1 MIFETPQRSNVSSN
15 LLRGDD
21 TIHKQRQKTTSF
33 LDAHTTFKLHWPLTR
48 PISKANIASF
58 TGPLPGLKSQYCQLH
73 WPLARPI
80 SKANIASFTGPL
92 PGQSQKPI
100 LPNSFG
106 CSLLVLLLHQLNP
119 IFQEGQYILGD
130 WNAWSQPVIFAAKL
144 ATRFHPLF
152 FTFLVASRSCGE
164 TGSI

>member
-1 MIFETPQRSNVSSN
+1 MYQVISSEEMTQYTSK
-15 LLRGDD
+15 GK
-21 TIHKQRQKTTSF
+21 KQHHFWTLIPPS
-33 LDAHTTFKLHWPLTR
+33 
-48 PISKANIASF
+48 SF
-58 TGPLPGLKSQYCQLH
+58 TGPLPGQSQKPILPASLAPCQANLKSQYCQLH
-73 WPLARPI
+73 RPLARPI

-130 WNAWSQPVIFAAKL
+130 WNVWSQPFASL
-144 ATRFHPLF
+144 L
-152 FTFLVASRSCGE
+152 LLCDLCC
-164 TGSI
+164 

>member
-58 TGPLPGLKSQYCQLH
+58 TGPLPGQSQKPILPASLAPCQANLKT
-73 WPLARPI
+73 
-80 SKANIASFTGPL
+80 NIASFTGPL

-100 LPNSFG
+100 WPNSCG

-119 IFQEGQYILGD
+119 IFKEGQYILGD
-130 WNAWSQPVIFAAKL
+130 WNVWSQPFASL
-144 ATRFHPLF
+144 LLF
-152 FTFLVASRSCGE
+152 CDLCC
-164 TGSI
+164 

>member
-58 TGPLPGLKSQYCQLH
+58 TGPLPG
-73 WPLARPI
+73 
-80 SKANIASFTGPL
+80 
-92 PGQSQKPI
+92 QSQKPI
-100 LPNSFG
+100 LPA
-106 CSLLVLLLHQLNP
+106 SLAPYQANLKSQYCQIHLAVHCWSLLHQLNP
-119 IFQEGQYILGD
+119 IFQEGQYILGG
-130 WNAWSQPVIFAAKL
+130 WNVWSQPFVL
-144 ATRFHPLF
+144 L
-152 FTFLVASRSCGE
+152 LCDLCC
-164 TGSI
+164 

>member
-1 MIFETPQRSNVSSN
+1 MYQVISSEEMTQYTSK
-15 LLRGDD
+15 GK
-21 TIHKQRQKTTSF
+21 KQHHSWTLIPPS
-33 LDAHTTFKLHWPLTR
+33 
-48 PISKANIASF
+48 SF
-58 TGPLPGLKSQYCQLH
+58 TGPLPGQSQKPTLPASLAPYQANLKSQYCQLH

-106 CSLLVLLLHQLNP
+106 CSLLVLLLLQLNP

-130 WNAWSQPVIFAAKL
+130 WNVWSQPFASL
-144 ATRFHPLF
+144 L
-152 FTFLVASRSCGE
+152 LLCDLCC
-164 TGSI
+164 